1 MRASR
6 HWQWQGVLFT
16 CLKMDMEAFDLDY
29 IEMLEQYQNMLGQLR
44 RARRLLEDMDVFDT
58 GSHAACRTAG
68 NHYGKT
74 DRTASLALR
83 HAERQ
88 ERYERLKAERERQKK
103 AILIA
108 IRDGENP
115 DLLKALY
122 WRKICGMK
130 WNEVCERLEGRYSC
144 AAIRQAASR
153 YERRFRQVAE
163 NWEYAI

>member
-1 MRASR
+1 
-6 HWQWQGVLFT
+6 
-16 CLKMDMEAFDLDY
+16 MDMEAFDLDY
-29 IEMLEQYQNMLGQLR
+29 IEMLEQYQNVLSQLR
-44 RARRLLEDMDVFDT
+44 CARCLLEELDVFDT

-74 DRTASLALR
+74 DRTASLALH

-108 IRDGENP
+108 IRDSENP

-122 WRKICGMK
+122 WRKICNMK
-130 WNEVCERLEGRYSC
+130 WNEICKRLENRHSC
-144 AAIRQAASR
+144 AALRQAASR
-153 YERRFRQVAE
+153 YERRFRQTIE